1 MIVTLRDPSLYHRLT
16 SQLPRPDAP
25 IDYVLRRLIEQPCK
39 LDPAELIAELLERGV
54 RKALLAARG

>member
-1 MIVTLRDPSLYHRLT
+1 VNVVLRDPSLYHRLV

-39 LDPAELIAELLERGV
+39 LDAAELVAELLERGV
-54 RKALLAARG
+54 RKALSAARG